1 MLLVGLLA
9 VAAPSGP
16 AAVTVHAHLVAST
29 PADGDTLRRP
39 PAAIRLEFSEPIEAA
54 MASIRVV
61 GPDGSTIEP
70 VAQEDPDDV
79 RVVLA
84 PLPALDTG
92 GYRVV
97 WRVVSA
103 DGHTVSGDY
112 AFYVE
117 GAEAALLPAAPPPP
131 TAETAPTPPT
141 AWRMVAEAL
150 GMATLLLFAGIL
162 LFIGPR
168 IGSVPRLAA
177 ALALLTPLFLA
188 GDFMVWAL
196 TVSPGIDLA
205 GAMGRAARTTPGR
218 IEMLRIGLVLLAGWA
233 LVLARR
239 PRAAATIVL
248 AAVVLSGALGHAQTR
263 SSLAAIPAKAVHLAA
278 VAAWLG
284 GLVRLATADPDVAEF
299 PPLARRVS
307 AVALICVLVIGATGI
322 LQAALLLPDPTALW
336 GSGYGRLVLV
346 KAGGLASL
354 VAIGAY
360 HRLRLMPR
368 LEEGRAPDL
377 RRSVRREIVLMALV
391 VLVAAWLAQVPP
403 PEAAPAT
410 VLTGG
415 AR

>member
-9 VAAPSGP
+9 TAAPSGP
-16 AAVTVHAHLVAST
+16 AAVAVHAHLVASA
-29 PADGDTLRRP
+29 PADGDTLRAP
-39 PAAIRLEFSEPIEAA
+39 PAEIRLEFSEPIEAA
-54 MASIRVV
+54 MASIQVV
-61 GPDGSTIEP
+61 GPDGSTVEP

-84 PLPALDTG
+84 PLPALDAG

-117 GAEAALLPAAPPPP
+117 GAEAAPLPAAPPPP
-131 TAETAPTPPT
+131 PAETASTPPA
-141 AWRMVAEAL
+141 AWRMAAEAL

-188 GDFMVWAL
+188 GDVMVWAL
-196 TVSPGIDLA
+196 TASPGVDPA
-205 GAMGRAARTTPGR
+205 GAIERAARTTPGR
-218 IEMLRIGLVLLAGWA
+218 VELLRIGLVLLAGWA

-239 PRAAATIVL
+239 PRGAAALAL
-248 AAVVLSGALGHAQTR
+248 AAVVLSGALGHAQTQ
-263 SSLAAIPAKAVHLAA
+263 SSLAAIPAKAIHLAA

-284 GLVRLATADPDVAEF
+284 GLVRLATADPDAAEF

-307 AVALICVLVIGATGI
+307 SVALICVLVIGATGI

-377 RRSVRREIVLMALV
+377 RRSVRREIVVMALV
-391 VLVAAWLAQVPP
+391 LLVAAWLAQVPP

-410 VLTGG
+410 VLTGAAG
-415 AR
+415 